1 MPANKNLNT
10 CLIILLLGFLSS
22 PAWSSDKSVKQKN
35 RYDNVTIASS
45 KTTKKTTKK
54 PSRVKFNKDFTLEE
68 EPSIAARYD
77 FSDDDNKSFFNLM
90 FSNEPGDPVD
100 YEEFYSI
107 ARMAFLFGYYDTALQ
122 YWLPLANIGYA
133 KAQASLG
140 WMYHSGKGQKQNYKK
155 ALKWYRKAAKQNHPI
170 AQNNLGVLY
179 EKGWGVKRN
188 YATAA
193 KWYKESAEW
202 GYSYGQ
208 YNYGDALRRGRGVR
222 RNKNESI
229 YWLDLASLQG
239 VDQAN
244 ALLGRASTAI
254 SHDPGTGST
263 ALKQKTWIMLK
274 NPRYFTIQLAQGKNT
289 QELKKFI
296 KKSKMTGKF
305 AYYVVKKDNKKTYNL
320 IYGSFPSFT
329 SAEQKLRRLPK
340 FALKNKPWIRKYRN
354 VQEEIK
360 GKNKVKLN
368 SPNLMGPSFR

>member
-1 MPANKNLNT
+1 MPAYKNLNT
-10 CLIILLLGFLSS
+10 CLIILLLGFITS
-22 PAWSSDKSVKQKN
+22 PAWSADVSNKGKS
-35 RYDNVTIASS
+35 RSVTVAKAKPKAA
-45 KTTKKTTKK
+45 KTTSKKTTQF
-54 PSRVKFNKDFTLEE
+54 KFNNELTIEE

-77 FSDDDNKSFFNLM
+77 FSADINKSFFNM
-90 FSNEPGDPVD
+90 VFSDEPGDPVN
-100 YEEFYSI
+100 YEEYYGI
-107 ARMAFLFGYYDTALQ
+107 ARMAFLFGYYDTALE

-140 WMYHSGKGQKQNYKK
+140 WMYQSGKGQKQSYKQ
-155 ALKWYRKAAKQNHPI
+155 AIKWYLKAAKQDHPI

-179 EKGWGVKRN
+179 EKGWGVRRN
-188 YATAA
+188 YAKAA
-193 KWYKESAEW
+193 KWYKEAAEW

-208 YNYGDALRRGRGVR
+208 YNYGDALLKGRGVR
-222 RNKNESI
+222 KSRKKAH

-274 NPRYFTIQLAQGKNT
+274 NPRYFTIQLIQGKNT
-289 QELKKFI
+289 KELKNFI

-305 AYYVVKKDNKKTYNL
+305 AYYVVEKNKKKTYKL
-320 IYGSFPSFT
+320 IYGAFPSFT
-329 SAEQKLRRLPK
+329 SAEKKLKKLPK

-354 VQEEIK
+354 IQDEIK
-360 GKNKVKLN
+360 GKSKTKLN